1 MQNET
6 FNEQDSL
13 RVITEMIHKTKNEVI
28 KKDFNAFLFYG
39 YAVLFTSAVTYITIY
54 LTGNPNFM
62 MLWGIMFL
70 PYFATLIQTFLGKKK
85 RSGVVTYL
93 QEMMDKVWKIIASM
107 FGLTLLSLIG
117 WSLYFGRLDF
127 SLMVP
132 LTIIYA
138 GIGTSITG
146 MLIKEDW
153 LTYPPLIGLVIATY
167 MFFDGQYD
175 NSWNLLIGA
184 AFLLFMIIPAHIC
197 RINKK

>member
-1 MQNET
+1 
-6 FNEQDSL
+6 
-13 RVITEMIHKTKNEVI
+13 
-28 KKDFNAFLFYG
+28 
-39 YAVLFTSAVTYITIY
+39 
-54 LTGNPNFM
+54 

-175 NSWNLLIGA
+175 NSWNLLIGT

-197 RINKK
+197 RINRK